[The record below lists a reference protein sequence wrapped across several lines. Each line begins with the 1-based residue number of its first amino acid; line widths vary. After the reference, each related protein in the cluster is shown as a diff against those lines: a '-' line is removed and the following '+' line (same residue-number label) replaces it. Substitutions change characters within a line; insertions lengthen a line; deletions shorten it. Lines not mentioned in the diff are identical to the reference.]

1 MSNAQIYL
9 SGIKNHNETM
19 KALRN
24 LKELMTEQLRSLYL
38 GDAHL
43 EELLLGFVRE
53 TSDPTLRSLFFKYIN
68 QTSDQ
73 IIILKRVF
81 NDLFEQKRGGDSNV
95 FIAITQEARSQMS
108 LTEGKEIKDA
118 LMILY
123 IQYIIHHKIVM
134 FGSICTYGKLMGF
147 YDDISLLHQEL
158 EREKKMDRDLAMI
171 AESIVDIKVPQYA

>member
-1 MSNAQIYL
+1 
-9 SGIKNHNETM
+9 M

-38 GDAHL
+38 GDSYL
-43 EELLLGFVRE
+43 EKLLLDFVKE
-53 TSDPTLRSLFFKYIN
+53 TSDPTLKSLFFKYIN

-81 NDLFEQKRGGDSNV
+81 NDLFEQKRGGESNV
-95 FIAITQEARSQMS
+95 FITITEEARAQLSMAN
-108 LTEGKEIKDA
+108 GHEIKDA

-123 IQYIIHHKIVM
+123 IQYIIHHKMVM
-134 FGSICTYGKLMGF
+134 FGSICAYGKLMGF

-158 EREKKMDRDLAMI
+158 AL
-171 AESIVDIKVPQYA
+171 